1 MATAR
6 GAAVGVG
13 AMLLVGSGADVGLGA
28 GLAAGPVC
36 RAEQLGAISAA
47 VASAMLR
54 AARQRAVVTASH
66 WRR

>member
-1 MATAR
+1 
-6 GAAVGVG
+6 
-13 AMLLVGSGADVGLGA
+13 MLLVGSGADVGLGA

-54 AARQRAVVTASH
+54 AARQRAVVTTSH